1 MKTGLCVARQQRAW
15 LTQDTGK
22 PDMELCVNTRKAT
35 LKIAAVLL
43 LATGCIALSSC
54 SMFHRDEKLP
64 LHYSAVESPELQVPE
79 SLARPSSS
87 GAFVIATPAVPLP
100 QEEIRAFPPRVDS
113 TSTDAQT
120 GSAVRW
126 SAGVVY
132 LSVKDFQASV
142 FRRLGIVVTR
152 SGMSLLNTI
161 GDSGYSFAYRHDPKS
176 ADEGFF
182 GRFFGAMAFWR
193 DKPPNYSGN
202 YEAVTQAEG
211 QNTRVY
217 IKNADGADA
226 DPNAAEHLLEILGIR
241 LG

>member
-1 MKTGLCVARQQRAW
+1 
-15 LTQDTGK
+15 
-22 PDMELCVNTRKAT
+22 MELCVNTRKAT

-64 LHYSAVESPELQVPE
+64 LYYSAVESPELQVPE
-79 SLARPSSS
+79 GLARPSAS
-87 GAFVIATPAVPLP
+87 GALVIATPPVPLA
-100 QEEIRAFPPRVDS
+100 QKEIRAFPPRVDS

-161 GDSGYSFAYRHDPKS
+161 GDSGYSFAYRHEPKS
-176 ADEGFF
+176 TDEGFF
-182 GRFFGAMAFWR
+182 GRFFGMMAFWR

-211 QNTRVY
+211 ENTRVY
-217 IKNADGADA
+217 IKNADGSDA
-226 DPNAAEHLLEILGIR
+226 DPDAAEHLLEILGIR

>member
-1 MKTGLCVARQQRAW
+1 MKTGLCVARQQQAW
-15 LTQDTGK
+15 LTQDTWK
-22 PDMELCVNTRKAT
+22 PDMRLCVNTRKAT
-35 LKIAAVLL
+35 LKNAAVLL

-64 LHYSAVESPELQVPE
+64 LHYSAVEAPELQVPE
-79 SLARPSSS
+79 GLARPSSN
-87 GAFVIATPAVPLP
+87 GAFVIATASVPLP
-100 QEEIRAFPPRVDS
+100 QKEIRTFPPRVDT
-113 TSTDAQT
+113 TSIDGQT

-176 ADEGFF
+176 TDEGFF
-182 GRFFGAMAFWR
+182 GRFFGKMAFWR

-211 QNTRVY
+211 ENTRVY
-217 IKNADGADA
+217 IKNADGSDA
-226 DPNAAEHLLEILGIR
+226 DPDAAEHLLEILGNR